1 VEVEIPP
8 VEQRVSAVAAAVSAR
23 AGEVSD
29 DIVALLMREIPP
41 LDDDQR
47 VVGLLSASVAANV
60 TTVLHVLEHGI
71 DPERVEAPAAAIEYA
86 RRLAQRGVPM
96 VALVRAYRIGQ
107 ARFLQWCFDEL
118 GTEGSD
124 DPVRADAARRMTERS
139 FVYIDRV
146 SEQVIFIYE
155 QERDRWLNNRA
166 TVRAARVR
174 AILAGH
180 EVDVDL
186 SESTIGYRLRRRHLG
201 LVAWVREP
209 TRGDDDLVLLER
221 TATTIA
227 QRAGCRAKPLF
238 IPCDE
243 ASAWVWLPLQA
254 DGSPAD
260 AVAAATPEGPVR
272 VALGEPAEGIDGFR
286 GTHRQALLAQMVALA
301 AGPAGRPVTA
311 FADIRPIALMASD
324 IDAVRAWVLE
334 TLGELT
340 VDDEQHERLRMTL
353 RVFLST
359 GASYTATADRLMM
372 HKNTVLYR
380 VNRAEEIRGRS
391 FQDDRLGVELA
402 LLACEQLGATVL
414 QPAPA

>member
-96 VALVRAYRIGQ
+96 IALVRAYRIGQ

-118 GTEGSD
+118 GSEGSD

-359 GASYTATADRLMM
+359 GGSYTATADRLMM

-391 FQDDRLGVELA
+391 FHDDRLGVELA
-402 LLACEQLGATVL
+402 LLACEQLGASVL

>member
-1 VEVEIPP
+1 VEVEVPP

-29 DIVALLMREIPP
+29 DIVALLMREISP

-47 VVGLLSASVAANV
+47 VVGLLSASVAENV
-60 TTVLHVLEHGI
+60 ATLLHALEHGI
-71 DPERVEAPAAAIEYA
+71 DPERIEAPAAAIEYA
-86 RRLAQRGVPM
+86 RRLAQRGVPV

-118 GTEGSD
+118 GSEGSD
-124 DPVRADAARRMTERS
+124 GPVRSEAARRMTERS
-139 FVYIDRV
+139 FTYIDRV
-146 SEQVIFIYE
+146 SEQVISVYE

-180 EVDVDL
+180 DVDVDV

-201 LVAWVREP
+201 MVAWVRER

-221 TATTIA
+221 TAATIA
-227 QRAGCRAKPLF
+227 LGAGSPAKPLF

-243 ASAWVWLPLQA
+243 ASAWVWFPLHA
-254 DGSPAD
+254 EGSPAD

-272 VALGEPAEGIDGFR
+272 VALGEPADGIDGFCT
-286 GTHRQALLAQMVALA
+286 THRQALLAQTVALA
-301 AGPAGRPVTA
+301 AGPAGRLVTA
-311 FADIRPIALMASD
+311 FADIRPLALMASD
-324 IDAVRAWVLE
+324 IGAVRAWVLD

-340 VDDEQHERLRMTL
+340 VDDEPHERLRTTL

-359 GASYTATADRLMM
+359 GGSYTATADRLMM

-391 FQDDRLGVELA
+391 FHGDRLDVELA